1 MPTGAG
7 KVGLGSFDQASP
19 ACAGRGGIEISKIKC
34 VGVHTRPRLFLLIGL
49 LLVRGGNKPRGL
61 LGANLGRA
69 DYPIFSE
76 EKEENL

>member
-1 MPTGAG
+1 MPARW
-7 KVGLGSFDQASP
+7 GLGPLIKPALPAQA
-19 ACAGRGGIEISKIKC
+19 GGGIEISKIKC